1 MPAMPDSIDTGDSN
15 EIAVLVPAAGEGR
28 RLGGTRKQFRTL
40 GDRPLLVQVL
50 LLFEQHPDVGHL
62 IVSVPENVVT
72 SVSDRLQA
80 EGVSKLTAVVSGG
93 ETRQASVRHALRAV
107 PAPVEAVLVHDAA
120 RPFVTANE
128 VRRIVQL
135 VRRQG
140 AAALAVSVAD
150 TLRAAEDGAVFGE
163 TVPRNHLYRMQT
175 PQGFRRAWL
184 EDAHAAADPDDTPAT
199 DDVEL
204 VQRMGRPVHVVPGSR
219 RNFKITTTS
228 DWSLAQ
234 QLWGPWINDPDR
246 MALSER

>member
-1 MPAMPDSIDTGDSN
+1 MDAADARARSD
-15 EIAVLVPAAGEGR
+15 EVAVLIPAAGRGR
-28 RLGGTRKQFRTL
+28 RLGGQPKQFRVL
-40 GDRPLLVQVL
+40 GEHPVLVQVL
-50 LLFEQHPDVGHL
+50 LSFERHPAVGHA
-62 IVSVPENVVT
+62 VVAAPK
-72 SVSDRLQA
+72 DRVAEVTDRVRA
-80 EGVSKLTAVVSGG
+80 EGLGVLTDVVGG
-93 ETRQASVRHALRAV
+93 GDSRQASVRHALRAV
-107 PAPVEAVLVHDAA
+107 PDPVNRVLVHDAA